1 MNQNKEIFVFGSNLS
16 GIHDAGA
23 ARHAF
28 MHHGAIMGQGMGLQ
42 GTSYALPTKG
52 VKISFMPLEDIG
64 RHVAAFI
71 SFAQIRPDLTFRV
84 TRVGCG
90 LAGFK
95 DEEIAPLFRAALELP
110 NVRLPQGW
118 RHYITTG
125 EVVPFHDD
133 AE

>member
-1 MNQNKEIFVFGSNLS
+1 MKQQQEIFVFGSNLS
-16 GIHDAGA
+16 GIHGAGA
-23 ARHAF
+23 ARYAVL
-28 MHHGAIMGQGMGLQ
+28 HHGAIMGQGMGLQ

-52 VKISFMPLEDIG
+52 VNISFMPLEDIG

-71 SFAQIRPDLTFRV
+71 SFAKIRPDLTFRV

-95 DEEIAPLFRAALELP
+95 DEEIAPLFRGALGLS
-110 NVRLPQGW
+110 NVRLPKGW